1 MGNERGNCRL
11 AWLFLKKIAENSW
24 FAELSTGEI
33 NEIMDNAIEETTK
46 KAQNVTITQL
56 RKTQVWYWT
65 YNWKGL
71 LMYNKSDWVK
81 KKTGKNLQQE
91 LRTDNNFVQRAKTD
105 FA

>member
-56 RKTQVWYWT
+56 RKTQVDR
-65 YNWKGL
+65 
-71 LMYNKSDWVK
+71 KSV
-81 KKTGKNLQQE
+81 
-91 LRTDNNFVQRAKTD
+91 V
-105 FA
+105 